1 MADNIIISAH
11 GGRWSD
17 QKSELQIPEG
27 SKVVYYVADGGT
39 LSNSDGYS
47 ILDHLQNGIEP
58 GGKVA
63 PEVSPSNHTYD
74 YACWYAK
81 EFAQH
86 CGIYTVG
93 SKGLTLDLSQYTEED
108 KPLLLSKILKLYPNC
123 TIYWVCCRESTDRAH
138 SKFLRNSPGA
148 FLEPIKW
155 TDLQG
160 GDLVFPEIQAKT
172 LFTVDVVDSHQVSEW
187 EKFLNRQALD
197 IGEHEVTI
205 AIIPTAV
212 NIPTL
217 LTLASLIAYGLSRG
231 YSVTAKKTGTA
242 MQFKFE
248 PKRQVSYK
256 FSGVCTFSSVND
268 EDDLSVDARLMDK
281 QGNQVGTLHITRESE

>member
-17 QKSELQIPEG
+17 QKPELQIPEG

-47 ILDHLQNGIEP
+47 ILDHLQNGSEP

-93 SKGLTLDLSQYTEED
+93 SKGLTLDLSQYTED
-108 KPLLLSKILKLYPNC
+108 KPLLLSEILKLYPNC

-172 LFTVDVVDSHQVSEW
+172 LFTVDVVDSQVSEW
-187 EKFLNRQALD
+187 EKVLNPQVCD
-197 IGEHEVTI
+197 GEAKVTI
-205 AIIPTAV
+205 AIIQDAV
-212 NIPTL
+212 NIPAL

-231 YSVTAKKTGTA
+231 YSVTGKKTGTA

-256 FSGVCTFSSVND
+256 FRGVYTFSSVND
-268 EDDLSVDARLMDK
+268 EDDLSVDAILMDK
-281 QGNQVGTLHITRESE
+281 QGNQVGTLQITREYE